1 VKYVTLCIDIG
12 ATSVKAATVAET
24 QTLISEIRS
33 LKTQA
38 PLPPERLV
46 ERIVSLSRQFDGFD
60 RVGVGFPGGV
70 LDGQVSDPSNLAR
83 AKTGEEDPSIRGAWQ
98 RAPLRALLVDALG
111 VPVELANDADVAALG
126 CSEGVGLEVTV
137 TLGTGIGCGRVQD
150 GRLLDHQE
158 IHDVVAKP
166 ETRYDSLL
174 GTKAMLAMGED
185 YWSRDVAALVVEII
199 EIHQPDKIH
208 LVGGNAPRINRRTLE
223 PFLDR
228 VWVHREPMGILGGV
242 GLFA

>member
-1 VKYVTLCIDIG
+1 MDHVTLCIDIG
-12 ATSVKAATVAET
+12 ATSMKAATVSQT

-46 ERIVSLSRQFDGFD
+46 DRIVSLSRQFEGFD
-60 RVGVGFPGGV
+60 RVGIGFPGEVFAGI
-70 LDGQVSDPSNLAR
+70 VSDPSNLAR
-83 AKTGEEDPSIRGAWQ
+83 IKAGQDDREIRRMWEQ
-98 RAPLRALLVDALG
+98 APLRTLLIDALCL
-111 VPVELANDADVAALG
+111 PIALANDADVAALG
-126 CSEGVGLEVTV
+126 CCQGLGLEVTI

-199 EIHQPDKIH
+199 EIHRPDKIH

>member
-1 VKYVTLCIDIG
+1 M
-12 ATSVKAATVAET
+12 
-24 QTLISEIRS
+24 
-33 LKTQA
+33 
-38 PLPPERLV
+38 
-46 ERIVSLSRQFDGFD
+46 FDGI
-60 RVGVGFPGGV
+60 
-70 LDGQVSDPSNLAR
+70 VSDPSNLAR
-83 AKTGEEDPSIRGAWQ
+83 IKAGQDDREIRRMWEQ
-98 RAPLRALLVDALG
+98 APLRTLLIDALCL
-111 VPVELANDADVAALG
+111 PIALANDADVAALG
-126 CSEGVGLEVTV
+126 CCQGLGLEVTI

-199 EIHQPDKIH
+199 EIHRPDKIH